1 MPIKRYNNITGEWE
15 EISQYQ
21 FRLIKL
27 IAQGVI
33 DTGHYQT
40 VRNGND
46 QLLMETFCDPLN
58 LCILEGPES
67 TIRYMFDLWDE
78 DCKPVVNFLVKIY
91 KSWPSDLGAENI
103 EAWRD
108 FILDSYD
115 LQEVYER
122 FQLISDTGSKL
133 KKLLKQKIKYATRLS
148 RQLEKIKSNRKKWR
162 QSRRELTGGR

>member
-1 MPIKRYNNITGEWE
+1 MIQRYNCVSGEWE

-27 IAQGVI
+27 IAKGVI
-33 DTGHYQT
+33 DAGHYQT
-40 VRNGND
+40 VKNGND
-46 QLLMETFCDPLN
+46 QTLKETFCDPYN

-67 TIRYMFDLWDE
+67 TIRHMFDLWDE
-78 DCKPVVNFLVKIY
+78 DCNLLVQYLIKLY
-91 KSWPSDLGAENI
+91 QSWPSDLGGENI

-108 FILDSYD
+108 FILDAYD
-115 LQEVYER
+115 LQDLYEK
-122 FQLISDTGSKL
+122 FLAVNDTGSKL

-162 QSRRELTGGR
+162 SKRRELIGGR